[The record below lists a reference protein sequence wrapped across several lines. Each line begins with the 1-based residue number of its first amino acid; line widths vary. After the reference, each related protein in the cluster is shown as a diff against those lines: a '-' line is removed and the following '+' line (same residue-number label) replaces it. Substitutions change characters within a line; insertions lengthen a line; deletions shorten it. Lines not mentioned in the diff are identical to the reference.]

1 MDCGIYITI
10 RVPPQT
16 ARLRRDGVVSVSTGR
31 LSSSRIAAIGHFII
45 HSIFQRLPHA
55 SRRSPS
61 YRRIAHSRRGLIGD
75 NTAWGLFFQMDSFAS
90 TYSSTSLPSGSRR

>member
-45 HSIFQRLPHA
+45 HSIFQRLHHGIATFSLVPQD
-55 SRRSPS
+55 RSQS
-61 YRRIAHSRRGLIGD
+61 QGFDR
-75 NTAWGLFFQMDSFAS
+75 
-90 TYSSTSLPSGSRR
+90 